1 MKEEIDRKIDELRDL
16 YEKIDNL
23 HCVFSPESQKDFII
37 DRIFEHVCDYLR
49 ICNDLLESFK
59 KEIEWNDMWIKLNRE
74 GLRELAEK
82 ISEKITEKI
91 MESKE
96 GENE

>member
-23 HCVFSPESQKDFII
+23 HYVFSPESQKDFII
-37 DRIFEHVCDYLR
+37 DKIFEHICDYLR
-49 ICNDLLESFK
+49 VCVDLLESLK
-59 KEIEWNDMWIKLNRE
+59 KEIEWNSMWIRRNDKELT
-74 GLRELAEK
+74 ELAK
-82 ISEKITEKI
+82 RVSEKIAEKI

>member
-37 DRIFEHVCDYLR
+37 DRIFEHICDYFR
-49 ICNDLLESFK
+49 VCVDLLESLK
-59 KEIEWNDMWIKLNRE
+59 KEIKWNNVWVKLNHKE
-74 GLRELAEK
+74 LVELAERV
-82 ISEKITEKI
+82 SEKITEKI